1 MPSHVLIAEDSGS
14 QRAILAALCQ
24 QLPDVEVHEAPD
36 GRWALQRARQLPQLD
51 LVVTDLNMPGMD
63 GIELIE
69 QLSRLVQI
77 PTLLLLSGHVPELL
91 AGCMRAAEELG
102 FPAIAYLAKPIDVD
116 VFQSEVQRLLLAAK
130 RPPNP
135 ERAIPLAEIFSGL
148 AQNQFCAFFQPI
160 YSQTEQRAVQ
170 IEALARWQH
179 PAYGII
185 GPGSFIDRLEH
196 EGFIVLLTRRIVQT
210 SLDLLARDPC
220 AQDLRL
226 SINLSRSLLE
236 DADFFDWL
244 VGEVASRGLSPQR
257 IVLEITE
264 TMAFSDMGHTLVT
277 LLRLRM
283 RGFELS
289 LDDFG
294 TGHTN
299 LEQLKELPLTELKLD
314 RSLIRGI
321 HHSPR
326 SQSIL
331 DGIIRIGRELS
342 LRMVAEGLDNS
353 HDLAYLQ
360 GRYPDL
366 ELQGFLLSVPVSAGE
381 LSQHLGLG
389 EQDSSAQA

>member
-63 GIELIE
+63 GIELIQ

-160 YSQTEQRAVQ
+160 YSQTEHRAVQ

-264 TMAFSDMGHTLVT
+264 TMAFSDLGHTLVT

-381 LSQHLGLG
+381 LSQHLGLD

>member
-1 MPSHVLIAEDSGS
+1 MPSHILIAEDSSS
-14 QRAILAALCQ
+14 QRSMLTALCQ
-24 QLPDVEVHEAPD
+24 QLPDVEVHEASD
-36 GRWALQRARQLPQLD
+36 GRWALQAARQMAQVD
-51 LVVTDLNMPGMD
+51 LVITDLNMPGMD

-69 QLSRLVQI
+69 QLSRLVQM

-91 AGCMRAAEELG
+91 SGCMRAAEELG

-116 VFQSEVQRLLLAAK
+116 VFQAEVQRLLLAAR
-130 RPPNP
+130 RPASP

-170 IEALARWQH
+170 VEALARWQH
-179 PAYGII
+179 PTYGVI
-185 GPGSFIDRLEH
+185 GPGSFINRLEH

-220 AQDLRL
+220 ASDLRL

-244 VGEVASRGLSPQR
+244 VREVESRGLQPNR

-264 TMAFSDMGHTLVT
+264 TMAFSDLGHTLVT

-321 HHSPR
+321 HHAPR

-331 DGIIRIGRELS
+331 DGIIRIGRELK
-342 LRMVAEGLDNS
+342 LRMVAEGLDNR

-360 GRYPDL
+360 HRYPDL
-366 ELQGFLLSVPVSAGE
+366 ELQGFLLSVPVAADE
-381 LSQHLGLG
+381 LSRHLGM
-389 EQDSSAQA
+389 DDNSAQA

>member
-1 MPSHVLIAEDSGS
+1 MPSHILIAEDSSS
-14 QRAILAALCQ
+14 QRSMLAALCQ
-24 QLPDVEVHEAPD
+24 LLPDVEVHQASD
-36 GRWALQRARQLPQLD
+36 GRWALQTARQLEQLD
-51 LVVTDLNMPGMD
+51 LVITDLNMPGMD

-69 QLSRLVQI
+69 QLSRLVQM

-116 VFQSEVQRLLLAAK
+116 VFQAEVQRLLLAAK
-130 RPPNP
+130 RPTSA

-160 YSQTEQRAVQ
+160 YSQTEHRAVQ
-170 IEALARWQH
+170 VEALARWQH
-179 PAYGII
+179 PAYGVI
-185 GPGSFIDRLEH
+185 GPASFINRLEH

-220 AQDLRL
+220 AHDLRL

-236 DADFFDWL
+236 DAEFFDWL
-244 VGEVASRGLSPQR
+244 VQEVESRGLQPQR

-264 TMAFSDMGHTLVT
+264 TMAFSDLGHTLVT

-321 HHSPR
+321 HQAPR

-331 DGIIRIGRELS
+331 DGIIRIGRELK
-342 LRMVAEGLDNS
+342 LRMVAEGLDNR

-366 ELQGFLLSVPVSAGE
+366 ELQGFLLSVPVSADE
-381 LSQHLGLG
+381 LARHLGMD
-389 EQDSSAQA
+389 QPDSAQA

>member
-1 MPSHVLIAEDSGS
+1 MPSHVLLAEDSSS
-14 QRAILAALCQ
+14 QRAILVALCQ

-36 GRWALQRARQLPQLD
+36 GRWALLQARQMPQLD
-51 LVVTDLNMPGMD
+51 LVITDLNMPGMD
-63 GIELIE
+63 GIELVE
-69 QLSRLVQI
+69 QLARLVQV
-77 PTLLLLSGHVPELL
+77 PALLLLSGHVPELL

-102 FPAIAYLAKPIDVD
+102 FPAISYLAKPIEVEA
-116 VFQSEVQRLLLAAK
+116 FQSEVRRLLLAAK
-130 RPPNP
+130 RPLSP
-135 ERAIPLAEIFSGL
+135 ERTIPLAEIFSGL

-160 YSQTEQRAVQ
+160 FDQHTQQAVQ

-220 AQDLRL
+220 AKDLRL
-226 SINLSRSLLE
+226 SINLSRGLLE
-236 DADFFDWL
+236 DAEFFDWL
-244 VGEVASRGLSPQR
+244 VSEVASRGLSPQR

-264 TMAFSDMGHTLVT
+264 TMAFSDLGHTLVT

-321 HHSPR
+321 HQSPR

-342 LRMVAEGLDNS
+342 LRIVAEGLDNS

-366 ELQGFLLSVPVSAGE
+366 ELQGFLLSMPVSAGE
-381 LSQHLGLG
+381 LAQHLHLDDDGN
-389 EQDSSAQA
+389 SKQA